1 MAMLFAGVALLAAL
15 PFTVPGHPF
24 LKPLAQG
31 LESSP
36 RSTAQHLPARGT

>member
-1 MAMLFAGVALLAAL
+1 MLFAGVALLAAL

-31 LESSP
+31 LLESSP
-36 RSTAQHLPARGT
+36 RSTGCWA